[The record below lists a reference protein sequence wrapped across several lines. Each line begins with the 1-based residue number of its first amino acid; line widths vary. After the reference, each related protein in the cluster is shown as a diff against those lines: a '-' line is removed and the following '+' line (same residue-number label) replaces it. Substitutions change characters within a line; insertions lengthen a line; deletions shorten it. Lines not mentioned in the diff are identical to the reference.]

1 MTITVPP
8 SGLIDIVEF
17 SNLLDI
23 SKCVYY
29 TLKQNKDG
37 TLSLTFYDKNNK
49 RIKLYGTKKETKKNA
64 KKSNKKS

>member
-8 SGLIDIVEF
+8 SGLIDTVEF

-29 TLKQNKDG
+29 TFKQNKDG
-37 TLSLTFYDKNNK
+37 TLSLTFYDKNKK
-49 RIKLYGTKKETKKNA
+49 RIKLYG
-64 KKSNKKS
+64 NKKRNQEKCEKK